1 MEENM
6 NNRYPQNERAI
17 PQVPATEASTIFLAK
32 VFNWMAIGLGLTGV
46 IAFLTINSQTALQM
60 LFTVQDG
67 YAKPNMLLYGL
78 FIAELGLVFYLSARV
93 QKISAQA
100 ATGIFLG
107 YSALNGV
114 TLSTILLYYTAS
126 SVAATFFVTA
136 GMFGAMAVYGFIT
149 KKDLSSWG
157 SFLFMGLIGIL
168 IAMVVNFFLQSPMM
182 SWVIS
187 GIGVIIFTGLTA
199 YDVQQITRMGEQ
211 GIMNGGESAV
221 RKGAIMGALKLYLDF
236 INLFLMLLRF
246 MGDRR

>member
-1 MEENM
+1 M

-46 IAFLTINSQTALQM
+46 IAFLTINSQTAMQM

-78 FIAELGLVFYLSARV
+78 LIAELGMVFYLSARI

-100 ATGIFLG
+100 ATGIFLA

-126 SVAATFFVTA
+126 SVTATFFVTA
-136 GMFGAMAVYGFIT
+136 GMFGAMAVYGFVT

-157 SFLFMGLIGIL
+157 SFLFMGLIGII
-168 IAMVVNFFLQSPMM
+168 IASVVNMFLGSSMM

-211 GIMNGGESAV
+211 GIMNGGESAI